1 MKKLKGILR
10 SCLIAFVGCVV
21 ALNFMASPA
30 QAVELGDSGQ
40 FAVQA
45 NNEVGTPATFTGSD
59 SYADYLFQGYG
70 EWTWTENGRYVD
82 ACGLKD
88 YEYQDAMTYPQYDA
102 FSLVAYCDK
111 HNLAYQICRNPRLQL
126 LPGETCF
133 FKMNDSPGGYW
144 NNSGTVT
151 VLYQRMN

>member
-40 FAVQA
+40 FTVQA
-45 NNEVGTPATFTGSD
+45 NNEAGTPTTFTGGGE
-59 SYADYLFQGYG
+59 YGDYLFQAYG
-70 EWTWTENGRYVD
+70 EWTWMENGRYVD

-88 YEYQDAMTYPQYDA
+88 FGGQDNMSYPQYDA

-133 FKMNDSPGGYW
+133 FKMNDAQGTYGD
-144 NNSGTVT
+144 NSGSLTVH
-151 VLYQRMN
+151 YQRMN